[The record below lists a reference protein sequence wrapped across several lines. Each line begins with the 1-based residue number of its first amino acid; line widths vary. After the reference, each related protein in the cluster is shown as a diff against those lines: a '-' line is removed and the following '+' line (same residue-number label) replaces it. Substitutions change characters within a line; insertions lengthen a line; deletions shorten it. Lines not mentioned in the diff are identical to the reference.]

1 MQLLPPWPY
10 YTAISYM
17 NKYIHDTSE
26 LALREILVQTPY
38 LVVRKL
44 RSRKG
49 KDLGSLKSRPKSQE
63 IFLMLRIRSEGGGGV
78 FRSLGCAGRKHRF
91 GFYL

>member
-1 MQLLPPWPY
+1 
-10 YTAISYM
+10 M
-17 NKYIHDTSE
+17 NKYIHGTSE

-49 KDLGSLKSRPKSQE
+49 KALGVLKGRLKSQRIS
-63 IFLMLRIRSEGGGGV
+63 LMLRIRGEGGGVV
-78 FRSLGCAGRKHRF
+78 FRSLGSAGRKLRF